1 MPDILDSRL
10 RGNDGVGATNLSNRN
25 AYMVSFNPHAIAPT
39 THIQLLG
46 VGKHYA
52 GQVRALHDINLDIR
66 RGEVFG
72 IIGRSGAGKSSLLR
86 ALNRLEEPS
95 TGHVLIN
102 GEDIVGF
109 DRARL
114 ATLRQG
120 TGMIFQH
127 FNLMASKTVGDN
139 VGLPLRIAGIG
150 AQERQRRVSE
160 LLELVG
166 LADKRDAYPAQ
177 LSGGQKQ
184 RVGIARALVLQP
196 DLLLCDEATSALDP
210 ESTQSIL
217 ALLRDINRRLGLT
230 IVLITHEMEVIRDLC
245 DRVVVLDGGQ
255 VVEQGEVWHIFGD
268 PQHAVTRSLLG
279 TLHPTGPAAGTDTG
293 AENEIVL
300 DLHYTGANGQEP
312 DLLTI
317 AARFGFPTRLLHG
330 GIERIQGRALG
341 CLRLSVQASP
351 AHVEELLKQAN
362 TVADRA
368 ELIA

>member
-1 MPDILDSRL
+1 
-10 RGNDGVGATNLSNRN
+10 
-25 AYMVSFNPHAIAPT
+25 MVSFNPHAIAPT

-52 GQVRALHDINLDIR
+52 GQVRALHDVNLEIR

-95 TGHVLIN
+95 TGQVLID

-109 DRARL
+109 DRTRL
-114 ATLRQG
+114 ASLRQR

-150 AQERQRRVSE
+150 VAERQRRVNE

-217 ALLRDINRRLGLT
+217 ALLRDINRRLGPT

-255 VVEQGEVWHIFGD
+255 VVEQGEVWQVFGN
-268 PQHAVTRSLLG
+268 PQHAVSRSLLG
-279 TLHPTGPAAGTDTG
+279 TLHAVSAPAEPGRAS
-293 AENEIVL
+293 EVVL
-300 DLHYTGANGQEP
+300 DLHYTGANGLEP
-312 DLLTI
+312 DLLAI
-317 AARFGFPTRLLHG
+317 GAHFGVPTRLLHG
-330 GIERIQGRALG
+330 GVERIQGRALG
-341 CLRLSVQASP
+341 CLRLSLLAP
-351 AHVEELLKQAN
+351 ATSVAGLVKHAKS
-362 TVADRA
+362 VADRV